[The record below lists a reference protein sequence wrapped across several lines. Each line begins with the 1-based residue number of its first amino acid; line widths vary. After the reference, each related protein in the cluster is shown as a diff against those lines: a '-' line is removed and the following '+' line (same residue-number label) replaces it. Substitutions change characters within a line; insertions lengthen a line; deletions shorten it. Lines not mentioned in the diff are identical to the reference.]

1 MNLKKKMFFKSLFKR
16 KERKSKKNFIKE
28 CAFKKERKE
37 GRKKETEELDGIE
50 KNDIGDREY

>member
-1 MNLKKKMFFKSLFKR
+1 MFFKSLFKR